1 MLALSRVERVDT
13 AIIGMRVRRRVVNN
27 MDRIECSSIHSFI
40 HRIVLS
46 AGGGNGFGQSFM
58 VVDGGAR
65 GESVAGR
72 DGE

>member
-1 MLALSRVERVDT
+1 MLALSRVERMDT
-13 AIIGMRVRRRVVNN
+13 AIMEMRRRRVVNN